1 MEEDANM
8 KMSTGANKMAL
19 KIKRL
24 GCTLGKKQRGWGGC
38 LVVQRCIADRQAR
51 IPSQHQIN
59 RMEWGLRHAPFYTSL
74 LLRWKCLD
82 RPGGPQL

>member
-8 KMSTGANKMAL
+8 KISTGANKMAL
-19 KIKRL
+19 KIKGL

-38 LVVQRCIADRQAR
+38 LVVQQCIADRRAR

-59 RMEWGLRHAPFYTSL
+59 GMERGLRHAPFTPPY
-74 LLRWKCLD
+74 C
-82 RPGGPQL
+82 